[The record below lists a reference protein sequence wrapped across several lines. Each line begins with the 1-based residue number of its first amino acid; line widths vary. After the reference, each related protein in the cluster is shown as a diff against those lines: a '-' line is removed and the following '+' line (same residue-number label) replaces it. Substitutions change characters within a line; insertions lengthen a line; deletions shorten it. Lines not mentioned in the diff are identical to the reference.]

1 MLHVLHTP
9 VAIAATTQTV
19 SIRSPFAV
27 LKRGLSA
34 IFMGLINVVEANP
47 RYRQIQQLQALSDEQ
62 LVRKGLRRDD
72 IVMHVFGHWM

>member
-1 MLHVLHTP
+1 M
-9 VAIAATTQTV
+9 AIAATTQTV

-34 IFMGLINVVEANP
+34 IFMGLINVAEANP

-62 LVRKGLRRDD
+62 LAKKGLRRDD